1 MSGADDEILVCDGPD
16 GSLSHV
22 QAVVSCRSTR
32 MGEGGGVVTLGGRT
46 AVRAGRGVGMM
57 SVVLG
62 VKYNHVTIPAA
73 LAHICVSDALAGI
86 SLELSEI
93 SSCGCC

>member
-32 MGEGGGVVTLGGRT
+32 MGEGGGGVTLGGRT
-46 AVRAGRGVGMM
+46 AVRAGREVGMM

-62 VKYNHVTIPAA
+62 IKYNHVTIPAA
-73 LAHICVSDALAGI
+73 LAHICVSDALAGMRP
-86 SLELSEI
+86 
-93 SSCGCC
+93 